1 MNNLKNNPVE
11 LVYSINTNVF
21 TFINGNRQ
29 VKDVKHIDSIAAAMR
44 RGDFIPPII
53 VDESTGTIIDGQ
65 HRYQA
70 ACNLWKKGIEYNLL
84 VMYVDYPNPLLAAIK
99 YNNNSKKWTTEN
111 YVNAY
116 IADGNYSYVL
126 LKKFCESHDLL
137 RSITPS
143 GTKNCYKAAFQ
154 ILTGMSSSACIS
166 KGTLVITEDQYV
178 KAEETYNQLKLITEV
193 TGYSQIISRTNI
205 LAWLEVREFIL
216 SKMVLDK
223 YCALLKKYF
232 VCPNSEKREEWVKT
246 YLEVA
251 SKAK

>member
-11 LVYSINTNVF
+11 LVYSINANIF
-21 TFINGNRQ
+21 TFISGNRQ
-29 VKDVKHIDSIAAAMR
+29 VKDVKHVDSITAAMK

-99 YNNNSKKWTTEN
+99 YNNNSKKWSIEN

-116 IADGNYSYVL
+116 IADGNHSYSL

-137 RSITPS
+137 HS
-143 GTKNCYKAAFQ
+143 GIKNCYKAAFQ
-154 ILTGMSSSACIS
+154 ILTGMSSSTCIS

-178 KAEETYNQLKLITEV
+178 KAEETYSQLKLMTEA
-193 TGYSQIISRTNI
+193 TKCSQVIARTNI

-223 YCALLKKYF
+223 YITLLKKYF

-246 YLEVA
+246 YLEIA
-251 SKAK
+251 SKVK